1 MMHDSGTKPSTACPP
16 PIFISASTCRVCN
29 HRPSFSLSSPR
40 YPHFSRIYSGTHQV
54 TLGLGASDR
63 RSICSSGTSCVASSV
78 IVSVAVAAAPAFAAP
93 PPPEEE
99 AAPAAAGGCP
109 PEEFEA
115 RSVRDIADPC
125 RPWPALLLPSIF
137 VECVRVRKMA
147 GWWLLQA
154 RSRAQ
159 KMKTFQE
166 ATVCCRLKV
175 LSACMLRRLRI
186 FASPPAR
193 AAANKA
199 NKPQHQK
206 LTIAWCQLNRLSF
219 IYSHKQ

>member
-1 MMHDSGTKPSTACPP
+1 MHDSGTKPSTACPP

-93 PPPEEE
+93 PPPPEEE

-109 PEEFEA
+109 PEEVEA
-115 RSVRDIADPC
+115 RSVRDVTDPC
-125 RPWPALLLPSIF
+125 RPWPVLLLLLPSIF
-137 VECVRVRKMA
+137 VDESSRVRSCEKN
-147 GWWLLQA
+147 GWLDGW
-154 RSRAQ
+154 SRAQ

-175 LSACMLRRLRI
+175 RIRSACDCFASSHAAAMLRTV
-186 FASPPAR
+186 ASQ
-193 AAANKA
+193 ANK
-199 NKPQHQK
+199 NLQHQ
-206 LTIAWCQLNRLSF
+206 TRS
-219 IYSHKQ
+219 